1 MMFAGRSYL
10 PALLATTVIALPQQD
25 PGLQECGEALYH
37 ADKVCIQATAMCSR
51 ANADNTPQYTCYDGD
66 FLCPVLNGKPTLR
79 CGPDCYLPEMYSC
92 DDKGKLVYPP
102 STSGSGSS
110 GSAASIG
117 TSPSASTTASG
128 SASTTMVGAVC
139 SESATTLHLSDP
151 PYENYFYSDCHGAN
165 QIVVTSPLSD
175 SNLTIIGPR
184 LLVAWPAGNSGT
196 VAFFA
201 PQNGVNGSLGIE
213 LVNGTS
219 DQPLSP
225 VYEDAAGSVSGNA
238 RVGVTALVSFN
249 SSAVLTVPILGSIR
263 TIRDFTEGPSILVPE
278 IQNATDLEIKDSV
291 ATFSRLWL
299 DNVTTT
305 IMSFTQTDGSE
316 GGLSVSDGHLGI
328 EAGTYNFSASFD
340 YPQLTQLSAVEV
352 LNEQSQ
358 GLITQNPDQAQS
370 LSFLSYSEKLL
381 AGAWRFLTYFGR

>member
-1 MMFAGRSYL
+1 
-10 PALLATTVIALPQQD
+10 
-25 PGLQECGEALYH
+25 
-37 ADKVCIQATAMCSR
+37 
-51 ANADNTPQYTCYDGD
+51 
-66 FLCPVLNGKPTLR
+66 
-79 CGPDCYLPEMYSC
+79 MYSC
-92 DDKGKLVYPP
+92 SDDGKLIYPP
-102 STSGSGSS
+102 TGPDAVYSGSISPTTTAVATES
-110 GSAASIG
+110 GSA
-117 TSPSASTTASG
+117 PSASTGEG
-128 SASTTMVGAVC
+128 SVC
-139 SESATTLHLSDP
+139 SETPTTLHLSDP

-219 DQPLSP
+219 SDQPLSP
-225 VYEDAAGSVSGNA
+225 IYDSSNVSTSPSENPQ
-238 RVGVTALVSFN
+238 VGVSALVRFN
-249 SSAVLTVPILGSIR
+249 SSAILTVPILGSIR
-263 TIRDFTEGPSILVPE
+263 TIRDFTEGPSILIPE
-278 IQNATDLEIKDSV
+278 IQNATTLEIEDSST

-299 DNVTTT
+299 DNETTT
-305 IMSFTQTDGSE
+305 IMSLAPAEESD
-316 GGLSVSDGHLGI
+316 GGLSIEDGLLSI
-328 EAGTYNFSASFD
+328 EAGTYRFSASFD
-340 YPQLTQLSAVEV
+340 YPQLEQLSAVEV

>member
-1 MMFAGRSYL
+1 
-10 PALLATTVIALPQQD
+10 
-25 PGLQECGEALYH
+25 
-37 ADKVCIQATAMCSR
+37 
-51 ANADNTPQYTCYDGD
+51 
-66 FLCPVLNGKPTLR
+66 
-79 CGPDCYLPEMYSC
+79 MYSC
-92 DDKGKLVYPP
+92 SDDGKLIYPP
-102 STSGSGSS
+102 TGSGSEN
-110 GSAASIG
+110 
-117 TSPSASTTASG
+117 PG
-128 SASTTMVGAVC
+128 SASTSATTAGSTESGSAPSTSTSEGPVC
-139 SESATTLHLSDP
+139 SETPTTLHLSDP

-213 LVNGTS
+213 LVNGTA

-225 VYEDAAGSVSGNA
+225 IYESNPSNSTSDNA
-238 RVGVTALVSFN
+238 RVGVSALITFN
-249 SSAVLTVPILGSIR
+249 ASAVLTVPILGSIR
-263 TIRDFTEGPSILVPE
+263 TIRDFTEGPSILIPE
-278 IQNATDLEIKDSV
+278 IQNATTLEIEDGST

-299 DNVTTT
+299 DNETTT
-305 IMSFTQTDGSE
+305 IMSFAPAEESD
-316 GGLSVSDGHLGI
+316 GGLSIEDGHLSI
-328 EAGTYNFSASFD
+328 EAGTYRFSASFD
-340 YPQLTQLSAVEV
+340 YPQLEQLSAVEV

>member
-1 MMFAGRSYL
+1 MVVYKRVVRL
-10 PALLATTVIALPQQD
+10 
-25 PGLQECGEALYH
+25 
-37 ADKVCIQATAMCSR
+37 CITQIRYAVSVTPLR
-51 ANADNTPQYTCYDGD
+51 ELDTDNTLKYTCYDGD
-66 FLCPVLNGKPTLR
+66 FLCPVLNGERTLR

-92 DDKGKLVYPP
+92 DANGRLVYLPNAFG
-102 STSGSGSS
+102 TGSS
-110 GSAASIG
+110 GSTSSVG
-117 TSPSASTTASG
+117 MSPSASTASSG
-128 SASTTMVGAVC
+128 SGSTTTTAGAEC
-139 SESATTLHLSDP
+139 SETATTLHLSDP
-151 PYENYFYSDCHGAN
+151 PYENYFYSDCHAAH
-165 QIVVTSPLSD
+165 QIVVTSPLSE

-225 VYEDAAGSVSGNA
+225 VYDDTSSSASGNA
-238 RVGVTALVSFN
+238 RVGVTALINFN

-278 IQNATDLEIKDSV
+278 IQNATNLTV
-291 ATFSRLWL
+291 ANGVANFSRLWL
-299 DNVTTT
+299 DNETTT
-305 IMSFTQTDGSE
+305 IMSFAPSDGSD
-316 GGLSVSDGHLGI
+316 GGLSVNEGRLSI

-340 YPQLTQLSAVEV
+340 YPQLTQLSAMEV
-352 LNEQSQ
+352 LNEESR
-358 GLITQNPDQAQS
+358 GLISQNPDQAQS